1 MYSVEN
7 VALIDECITEISRMT
22 YSPLSKHQNYV
33 VACFDKQVNPHAILK
48 AGSTKYLIK
57 HANFYQ
63 QYYNNK
69 NTMSK
74 QSWAYLRHHTAAPPN
89 ILIMA

>member
-1 MYSVEN
+1 MYCAEN

-74 QSWAYLRHHTAAPPN
+74 QPWAYLRHRTAAPPN